1 MTDAQ
6 NAIDLSI
13 HEAEKLRSLLRK
25 GKSKQ
30 VSADDDRRV
39 IKATALAWFHNHRSP
54 IVAVLKEDVLV
65 EIDQEYRRLL
75 NASEKASLRKR
86 LLEFLKQIKRALGK
100 LQSEHVVPLS
110 AAPAQ
115 VSSSSDTAPGFAPL
129 VVDAAMQKIL
139 ANRWT
144 ECTRCIEVEAPL
156 AATVMMGGLV
166 EALLLARINQAVDKA
181 PIVNA
186 KTAPKDRK
194 TGKTQNLKEW
204 GLKDFIAVAHELGWI
219 SPTTKDVGGVLME
232 YRNYIHPH
240 KEHSH
245 GISIS
250 TDDAR
255 TLWEVAKSISRQVL
269 KP

>member
-6 NAIDLSI
+6 KAIDSAI
-13 HEAEKLRSLLRK
+13 QEAEKLRSLLRK

-30 VSADDDRRV
+30 ISADDDRRV
-39 IKATALAWFHNHRSP
+39 IKATALTWFNNHRK
-54 IVAVLKEDVLV
+54 IVVAVLKDGLLD
-65 EIDQEYRRLL
+65 EIDKTYRNLL
-75 NASEKASLRKR
+75 AASEKASLRTRHLDFLKQTKR
-86 LLEFLKQIKRALGK
+86 LLAK
-100 LQSEHVVPLS
+100 LQAEHVVLLS
-110 AAPAQ
+110 APALS
-115 VSSSSDTAPGFAPL
+115 VASSSEIAPKFTPL
-129 VVDAAMQKIL
+129 VSDSAMQQIL
-139 ANRWT
+139 TNRWT
-144 ECTRCIEVEAPL
+144 ECTRCIEIKAPL

-166 EALLLARINQAVDKA
+166 EALLLARINQLADKTLV
-181 PIVNA
+181 VNA
-186 KTAPKDRK
+186 KTAPKDKK

-204 GLKDFIAVAHELGWI
+204 GLKDYIAVAHELGWI
-219 SPTTKDVGGVLME
+219 SATTRDVGGVLME

-250 TDDAR
+250 NDDSR